1 MPCHAR
7 VPLLPDGFSVPRRGR
22 FPGNLHTRRPQ
33 HLRAWERGGGAPPSP
48 DPGPR
53 HPPPLGA
60 PWPLPA
66 PGSPEGS
73 VKGRQ
78 YPQTGC
84 GVSHRA
90 TGQLPVWGP
99 GAGGDTGTLHCRPTA
114 DPTEIPSEHPQCTP
128 AADRAAAPLQLP
140 HRPAETLLQLP
151 CGSQPRPQP
160 RAGARG
166 STEELHTS
174 GVKFVT
180 PCSQPRPPGPPDSRP
195 LKCCSCSHEAPLHTS
210 RPA

>member
-60 PWPLPA
+60 PRPLPA

-90 TGQLPVWGP
+90 TGQLSGVLVQGETQEPF
-99 GAGGDTGTLHCRPTA
+99 TA
-114 DPTEIPSEHPQCTP
+114 DPLQTPLKSHQSTLSAPPLQTVLQPHCIFPIDLLRPCCSSRVGPSPVPSP
-128 AADRAAAPLQLP
+128 ARGRGAAP
-140 HRPAETLLQLP
+140 R
-151 CGSQPRPQP
+151 S
-160 RAGARG
+160 
-166 STEELHTS
+166 
-174 GVKFVT
+174 FT
-180 PCSQPRPPGPPDSRP
+180 PLG
-195 LKCCSCSHEAPLHTS
+195 
-210 RPA
+210 